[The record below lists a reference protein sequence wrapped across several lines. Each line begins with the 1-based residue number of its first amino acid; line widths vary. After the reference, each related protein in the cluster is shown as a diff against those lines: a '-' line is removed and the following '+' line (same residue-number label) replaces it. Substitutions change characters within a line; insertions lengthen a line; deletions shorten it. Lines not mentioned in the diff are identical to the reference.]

1 MLTLA
6 LAKRLSCQLQQE
18 LFTYDVSK
26 SLEKIDWNKDEN
38 KKRNVNKDENKKR
51 NVNKDENKK
60 SNVNKLMLGDR
71 PWLSSEQRKNCKTQN
86 MQRIE

>member
-6 LAKRLSCQLQQE
+6 LGKRLSCQLQQE

-26 SLEKIDWNKDEN
+26 SREKIDWNKDEN

-51 NVNKDENKK
+51 NVK
-60 SNVNKLMLGDR
+60 KLMLGDR
-71 PWLSSEQRKNCKTQN
+71 PWLSSEQRKNYKTQN

>member
-6 LAKRLSCQLQQE
+6 LGKRLSCQLQQE

-26 SLEKIDWNKDEN
+26 SREKIDWNKDEN
-38 KKRNVNKDENKKR
+38 KKRNVNKDDNKKR
-51 NVNKDENKK
+51 
-60 SNVNKLMLGDR
+60 NVNKLMLGDR
-71 PWLSSEQRKNCKTQN
+71 PRLSSEQRKNYKTQN